1 MSSKL
6 LVSMLALGLAAGG
19 GTAWAQGTSGTGNT
33 QMQSQSSG
41 DESTQSRQKGT
52 QPHQPGR
59 QMGQAGQENTQSG
72 TQMRRSGEMKQG
84 EMKQGEMKR
93 SGEKQGQGTMQ
104 SDRSPSKTSSQGS
117 AQNSADQSTRTQA
130 QGQSTSTGATSTRT
144 QAQGQSTSTGA
155 TSTRSEGTSETGSL
169 TSQQRTRIT
178 EVFKKENIRPE
189 ANANF
194 SVSVG
199 TEVPKTIHLHRLPR
213 EIVEVQPTWRAFE
226 FVRVGDAILI
236 VNPRTFQIVA
246 VMPA

>member
-41 DESTQSRQKGT
+41 DESTQSGQKGT
-52 QPHQPGR
+52 QSHRPGR

-72 TQMRRSGEMKQG
+72 TQMRRSG

-117 AQNSADQSTRTQA
+117 AQNSADQSTRPQA
-130 QGQSTSTGATSTRT
+130 QGQSTSTGATSTPT

-155 TSTRSEGTSETGSL
+155 TNTRSEGTSETGSL

-178 EVFKKENIRPE
+178 DVFKKENIRPE
-189 ANANF
+189 ENANF
-194 SVSVG
+194 SVSIG

-226 FVRVGDAILI
+226 FVRVGDDILI